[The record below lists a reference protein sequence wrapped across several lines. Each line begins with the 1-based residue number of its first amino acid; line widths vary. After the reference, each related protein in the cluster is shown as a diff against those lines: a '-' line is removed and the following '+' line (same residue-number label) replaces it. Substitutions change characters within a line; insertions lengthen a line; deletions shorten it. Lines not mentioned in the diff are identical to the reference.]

1 MKTDRELQLYTFS
14 SSSNLASSHV
24 HPAVRLLTRFLW
36 ISGLVVIAGLLVAP
50 WQQSVTGTGRVIA
63 YAPTDRLQS
72 IEAPIKGRITK
83 WHVQEGTQVDVGD
96 PIADISDNDPD
107 YLERLLR
114 GRDAAEDRL
123 QSLEA
128 NIAVVQARMAALQS
142 VRDTATTNAELY
154 IQIARDKRDAAE
166 QDLLA
171 AEAAYET
178 ARINHDRV
186 QTLGSEG
193 LSSNRKVELAKL
205 KLDTTKSKRDAAKAK
220 LAAAKREVQA
230 ALAKRN
236 NVSSKE
242 SANLTKA
249 EEELNK
255 LQSEVAKAR
264 ADVAKAEVAVSRQE
278 QMAITAPIAGTVLR
292 LVTNGPG
299 EFVKAGDR
307 VATIVPNTKSRA
319 VELLMSGN
327 DAPLITAGRHVRL
340 QFEGWPAVQFVG
352 WPSVAVGTF
361 GGQVAFVD
369 ATDDGSGRFRIVVVP
384 DASSE
389 PWPAARFLRQ
399 GVRVN
404 GWVLL
409 NRVTVAFELWR
420 QLNGFP
426 PVVSPP
432 GTGDASGKAVD
443 GGGKAKGG
451 AK

>member
-14 SSSNLASSHV
+14 SSSNMASSHV
-24 HPAVRLLTRFLW
+24 HPVVRLLTRLLW
-36 ISGLVVIAGLLVAP
+36 ISGLLVVAGLLVAP
-50 WQQSVTGTGRVIA
+50 WRQSVTGTGRVIA

-83 WHVQEGTQVDVGD
+83 WHVQEGSQVSVGD
-96 PIADISDNDPD
+96 PIADISDNDPE
-107 YLERLLR
+107 YIERLR
-114 GRDAAEDRL
+114 RERDAAEDRL
-123 QSLEA
+123 DSLES
-128 NIAVVQARMAALQS
+128 NIAVLEARISALNS
-142 VRDTATTNAELY
+142 VRDTATTNADLY

-166 QDLLA
+166 QELLA

-178 ARINHDRV
+178 ARINYDRV
-186 QTLGSEG
+186 KTLGTEG
-193 LSSNRKVELAKL
+193 LSSTRKVELATL
-205 KLDTTKSKRDAAKAK
+205 ELETTRSKRDAAKSK

-230 ALAKRN
+230 AAAKRG
-236 NVSSKE
+236 NVTSKE
-242 SANLTKA
+242 SANINKA

-264 ADVAKAEVAVSRQE
+264 ADVAKAEVRVSRQE
-278 QMAITAPIAGTVLR
+278 QMAITAPTAGTVLR

-307 VATIVPNTKSRA
+307 IATIVPNTESRA
-319 VELLMSGN
+319 VELFMEGN
-327 DAPLITAGRHVRL
+327 DAPLITPGRHVRL

-384 DASSE
+384 DEGDES
-389 PWPAARFLRQ
+389 WPEARFLRQ

-426 PVVSPP
+426 PAVNPP
-432 GTGDASGKAVD
+432 GSDDADLKPAEKRNVE
-443 GGGKAKGG
+443 G
-451 AK
+451 AKK

>member
-1 MKTDRELQLYTFS
+1 MKTDRELNLYTFS
-14 SSSNLASSHV
+14 STSNMAASRV
-24 HPAVRLLTRFLW
+24 HPVVRLLTRLLW
-36 ISGLVVIAGLLVAP
+36 ISGILVIVGLLVAP
-50 WQQSVTGTGRVIA
+50 WRQSVTGTGRVIA

-96 PIADISDNDPD
+96 PIADISDNDPE
-107 YLERLLR
+107 YIERLR
-114 GRDAAEDRL
+114 RERDAAEDRL
-123 QSLEA
+123 DSLESS
-128 NIAVVQARMAALQS
+128 IAVVQARISALQS
-142 VRDTATTNAELY
+142 VRETATTNADLY
-154 IQIARDKRDAAE
+154 VQIARDKRDAAE
-166 QDLLA
+166 QELLA
-171 AEAAYET
+171 AEAEYQT
-178 ARINHDRV
+178 AKINQERV

-193 LSSNRKVELAKL
+193 LSSSRKVELATL
-205 KLDTTKSKRDAAKAK
+205 KLETTRSKRDAAKAK

-230 ALAKRN
+230 ALAKRG
-236 NVSSKE
+236 NVTSKE
-242 SANLTKA
+242 SANINKA

-255 LQSEVAKAR
+255 LESEVAKAR
-264 ADVAKAEVAVSRQE
+264 AEVAKAEVKVSRQE
-278 QMAITAPIAGTVLR
+278 QMAITAPTAGTVLR

-307 VATIVPNTKSRA
+307 IATIVPNTESRA
-319 VELLMSGN
+319 VELFMEGN
-327 DAPLITAGRHVRL
+327 DAPLITPGRHVRL

-369 ATDDGSGRFRIVVVP
+369 ATDDGSGKFRIVVVP
-384 DASSE
+384 DDDGES
-389 PWPAARFLRQ
+389 WPEARFLRQ

-426 PVVSPP
+426 PAISPP
-432 GTGDASGKAVD
+432 GTDDASAKAP
-443 GGGKAKGG
+443 GGGGQGEKK
-451 AK
+451 

>member
-1 MKTDRELQLYTFS
+1 MKTDRELQLYTFT
-14 SSSNLASSHV
+14 SSSNLASSRV
-24 HPAVRLLTRFLW
+24 HPVVRLLTRMLW
-36 ISGLVVIAGLLVAP
+36 ISGLLVVAGLLIAP

-63 YAPTDRLQS
+63 YAPTDRLQA
-72 IEAPIKGRITK
+72 IEAPIKGRIVK
-83 WHVQEGTQVDVGD
+83 WHVQEGSQVAVGD

-107 YLERLLR
+107 YLDRLR
-114 GRDAAEDRL
+114 RERDAADDRL
-123 QSLEA
+123 SALEA
-128 NIAVVQARMAALQS
+128 NIAVVEARIEALQS
-142 VRDTATTNAELY
+142 VRDTATTNAQLY
-154 IQIARDKRDAAE
+154 VQIARDKRDAAE
-166 QDLLA
+166 QELLA

-178 ARINHDRV
+178 AKINHDRV
-186 QTLGSEG
+186 TTLGSEG

-205 KLDTTKSKRDAAKAK
+205 KLDTTKSKRDAAKAT

-230 ALAKRN
+230 ALAKQG

-242 SANLTKA
+242 SANITKA

-255 LQSEVAKAR
+255 LESDVAKAR
-264 ADVAKAEVAVSRQE
+264 ADVAKAEVKVSRQE

-307 VATIVPNTKSRA
+307 VATIVPNTESRA
-319 VELLMSGN
+319 VELFMEGN
-327 DAPLITAGRHVRL
+327 DAPLITPGRRVRL

-361 GGQVAFVD
+361 GGKVAFVD

-384 DASSE
+384 DQGDES
-389 PWPAARFLRQ
+389 WPQARFLRQ

-409 NRVTVAFELWR
+409 NRVSVAFELWR

-432 GTGDASGKAVD
+432 GSDDVSAKAPSSGMETK
-443 GGGKAKGG
+443 K
-451 AK
+451 

>member
-14 SSSNLASSHV
+14 SSSNMASSRV
-24 HPAVRLLTRFLW
+24 HPVVRLLTRFLW
-36 ISGLVVIAGLLVAP
+36 ISGLLVVAGLLVAP
-50 WQQSVTGTGRVIA
+50 WRQSVTGTGRVIA
-63 YAPTDRLQS
+63 FAPTDRLQT
-72 IEAPIKGRITK
+72 IGAPIKGRITK
-83 WHVQEGTQVDVGD
+83 WYVQEGSQVDVGD
-96 PIADISDNDPD
+96 PIADISDNDPE
-107 YLERLLR
+107 YIERLR
-114 GRDAAEDRL
+114 RERDAADDRL
-123 QSLEA
+123 ASLESS
-128 NIAVVQARMAALQS
+128 IAVIEARISALNS
-142 VRDTATTNAELY
+142 VRDTAITNAQLY
-154 IQIARDKRDAAE
+154 VQIARDKRDAAE

-171 AEAAYET
+171 AEAAYQT
-178 ARINHDRV
+178 AKINHERV
-186 QTLGSEG
+186 TTLGSEG
-193 LSSNRKVELAKL
+193 LESNRKVELATL
-205 KLDTTKSKRDAAKAK
+205 KLETTKSKRDAAKAK

-230 ALAKRN
+230 ATAKQG
-236 NVSSKE
+236 NVTSKE
-242 SANLTKA
+242 SANINKA

-264 ADVAKAEVAVSRQE
+264 AEVAKSEVKVSRQE
-278 QMAITAPIAGTVLR
+278 QMAITAPTAGTILR

-307 VATIVPNTKSRA
+307 IATIVPNTESRA
-319 VELLMSGN
+319 VELFMEGN
-327 DAPLITAGRHVRL
+327 DAPLITPGRHVRL

-384 DASSE
+384 DEDGES
-389 PWPAARFLRQ
+389 WPEARFLRQ

-426 PVVSPP
+426 PVVNPP
-432 GTGDASGKAVD
+432 GTYDASAKTGGMTDGK
-443 GGGKAKGG
+443 GGKK
-451 AK
+451 